1 MLDRLQEERMVS
13 ALSQKFYTAELG
25 HLLDHIF
32 GKAGTLHKYISSP
45 SPRDSLLASIYGYFI

>member
-1 MLDRLQEERMVS
+1 MVS